1 MPENATPHTTPST
14 TSTTSTPNIVT
25 ECDFQNDLCGW
36 KHRDS
41 TPFTF
46 NRTTGQE
53 LTDANI
59 EGPGVDHTHSK
70 ESKYL

>member
-1 MPENATPHTTPST
+1 MNRT
-14 TSTTSTPNIVT
+14 IVT

-53 LTDANI
+53 LTDANV

-70 ESKYL
+70 ESK